1 MHRVLLA
8 CLPGWG
14 GPSPGETHTPCSPI
28 PDPGLNCTSH
38 TQEAPQKLLPRNLPK
53 PQHGSLQRWASKEVS
68 RWDGVPRVGAQGR
81 TGEDPARSEAQG
93 PPCSPSPQATT
104 GQHLLLKLLSAGL
117 ITRAETPAPLGA
129 ALLTPRSCQGA
140 LWEHTL
146 TRV

>member
-1 MHRVLLA
+1 MESQGSAPRDA
-8 CLPGWG
+8 
-14 GPSPGETHTPCSPI
+14 
-28 PDPGLNCTSH
+28 
-38 TQEAPQKLLPRNLPK
+38 QERTRQGARPRDHPAAP
-53 PQHGSLQRWASKEVS
+53 A
-68 RWDGVPRVGAQGR
+68 
-81 TGEDPARSEAQG
+81 
-93 PPCSPSPQATT
+93 PSPQATT